1 VTVLEWLLRIS
12 SWVALAVFIVVG
24 VTYLGFTVVA
34 WRRLAA
40 FDRARAYLP
49 LDEIFSS
56 PLTPPISVL
65 MPAYNE
71 ERGIVPSVNSLV
83 DLRYPNHE
91 VIVVNDGSTDG
102 TLARLREAFDLVP
115 VREALRTRLATAPI
129 HATYV
134 SRSNRN
140 LWVIDKENGGKSDA
154 LNAGINAASHNYFCA
169 VDADAVLE
177 EDALLRVVK
186 PVVDAPDLLVAA
198 GGIVRVAN
206 GCVIDHGRVTAVHL
220 PRSRLAAIQVVEYFR
235 AFLIG
240 RIGWDSLHALIII
253 SGAFGLFRRQL
264 VEEVG
269 GYATDTVGEDLE
281 LVTRLHVHLRERDE
295 EYRITFVPDPVCWTE
310 APEDLQTLARQRRR
324 WQRGLGET
332 LWRRR
337 GAILNPRYG
346 TVGMLALPY
355 FVFIEFAS
363 AAIEALGLFIV
374 LVAFFAD
381 AVSLAFLF
389 VFLAL
394 SIVLSVVLSVA
405 AIMLDGY
412 AGRQHDRAVD
422 VARLALYAVLENFGY
437 RQLSAFWRCR
447 GIVDLLR
454 GRKDW
459 GAMQRRGLE
468 RPAEVPVPPAEKV
481 RG

>member
-310 APEDLQTLARQRRR
+310 APEDLQTLARERWR
-324 WQRGLGET
+324 WQRGIGEK
-332 LWRRR
+332 L
-337 GAILNPRYG
+337 
-346 TVGMLALPY
+346 
-355 FVFIEFAS
+355 
-363 AAIEALGLFIV
+363 
-374 LVAFFAD
+374 
-381 AVSLAFLF
+381 
-389 VFLAL
+389 
-394 SIVLSVVLSVA
+394 
-405 AIMLDGY
+405 
-412 AGRQHDRAVD
+412 
-422 VARLALYAVLENFGY
+422 
-437 RQLSAFWRCR
+437 
-447 GIVDLLR
+447 
-454 GRKDW
+454 
-459 GAMQRRGLE
+459 
-468 RPAEVPVPPAEKV
+468 
-481 RG
+481 

>member
-1 VTVLEWLLRIS
+1 VNVLEWLLRIS
-12 SWVALAVFIVVG
+12 SWVALVVFIVIG
-24 VTYLGFTVVA
+24 VTYLVFTVVA

-56 PLTPPISVL
+56 PLTPPISVV

-71 ERGIVPSVNSLV
+71 ERGVVPSVESLL

-102 TLARLREAFDLVP
+102 TMARLREAFDLVP
-115 VREALRTRLATAPI
+115 VREALRTRLAAAPV

-134 SRSNRN
+134 SRSHRN

-186 PVVDAPDLLVAA
+186 PVVDSPDLLVAT

-264 VEEVG
+264 VEEAG

-447 GIVDLLR
+447 GIVDLAR
-454 GRKDW
+454 GRKEW

-468 RPAEVPVPPAEKV
+468 RPGEVPVPPAEKV